1 MEMDR
6 SEDKMSEIE
15 FLEEKQHII
24 DVSRDLFD
32 IGLLVRTWGN
42 ISSRV
47 DEDHFLITP
56 SGIKYDDLTPEM
68 ISLVNMRDLTYEG
81 EYKPSSEFMV
91 HAAAYRVRKDAGF
104 IVHTHQVFASCA
116 GTLGM
121 KKIFSY
127 FEDEDVMIP
136 VAPYALPGTK
146 KLADA
151 VGRTLKKFKGTN
163 GIIMSNHGTLCL
175 GHNSKEAVFEAEMME
190 TACNNFLTDV
200 CKMDVT
206 QGVEE
211 MFSSHIEN
219 GKIVYDVKDTP
230 ERVKTIHKQIYG
242 KRPDINYIIHN
253 KSDAV
258 MTVSRRANHMRPLLD
273 DFAQLIGPSVKIPSN
288 EGEIY
293 NNIKKNVNVLFV
305 PNDGCYCFGPNYEE
319 AEAVAMVLDKGCIAY
334 MAVMRNGEGH
344 YLSVF
349 DCRKMNR
356 NYRKNYS
363 RIADSVRENREDDQE
378 T

>member
-1 MEMDR
+1 MDR
-6 SEDKMSEIE
+6 SEDKMSEIQYLQE
-15 FLEEKQHII
+15 RQHII
-24 DVSRDLFD
+24 DVSRYLHE

-47 DEDHFLITP
+47 DDDHFLITP
-56 SGIKYDDLTPEM
+56 SGIMYEDLTPEM
-68 ISLVNMRDLTYEG
+68 IVLVNRHDFSYEG
-81 EYKPSSEFMV
+81 DFKPSSELMV
-91 HAAAYRVRKDAGF
+91 HAAAYKVRKDAEF

-127 FEDEDVMIP
+127 FEDDDVTIP
-136 VAPYALPGTK
+136 VAPYALPGTRQ
-146 KLADA
+146 LADSVA
-151 VGRTLKKFKGTN
+151 RTLKKYKDVN

-175 GHNSKEAVFEAEMME
+175 GSTSKEAIYEAVMME

-211 MFSSHIEN
+211 MFSSHLEN
-219 GKIVYDVKDTP
+219 GEIIYNVKDTP

-242 KRPDINYIIHN
+242 KRPDVKFIIHN
-253 KSDAV
+253 KSDAI

-273 DFAQLIGPSVKIPSN
+273 DFAQLIGTSVKIPSN

-293 NNIKKNVNVLFV
+293 NNIRKNVNVVFA
-305 PNDGCYCFGPNYEE
+305 PNDGAYCMGGSLED

-334 MAVMRNGEGH
+334 MSVMRNGEGH
-344 YLSVF
+344 YLSMF
-349 DCRKMNR
+349 DCIKMNR

-363 RIADSVRENREDDQE
+363 KLADTVREN
-378 T
+378 

>member
-1 MEMDR
+1 
-6 SEDKMSEIE
+6 MSKTDY
-15 FLEEKQHII
+15 LEEKQHII
-24 DVSRDLFD
+24 DVSRYLHE

-47 DEDHFLITP
+47 EDDLMLITP
-56 SGIKYDDLTPEM
+56 SGIMYDDLTPEM
-68 ISLVNMRDLTYEG
+68 IVPVRLSDMSYEG
-81 EYKPSSEFMV
+81 DFKPSSEMLV
-91 HAAAYRVRKDAGF
+91 HAAAYRVRKDADF

-127 FEDEDVMIP
+127 YEDDDVTIP

-146 KLADA
+146 KLADSVA
-151 VGRTLKKFKGTN
+151 RTLKKFKGTN

-175 GHNSKEAVFEAEMME
+175 GRNSKEAIFEAVMME
-190 TACNNFLTDV
+190 TACNSFLTDV

-219 GKIVYDVKDTP
+219 DKIVYDVKDTP

-242 KRPDINYIIHN
+242 KRSDVNFIIHN
-253 KSDAV
+253 KSDAI
-258 MTVSRRANHMRPLLD
+258 MTVSRRANNMRPLLD
-273 DFAQLIGPSVKIPSN
+273 DFAQLIGTSVKIPSN

-305 PNDGCYCFGPNYEE
+305 PNDGAYCFGSTYED

-334 MAVMRNGEGH
+334 MSVMRNGEGH
-344 YLSVF
+344 YLSMF
-349 DCRKMNR
+349 DCIKMNR

-363 RIADSVRENREDDQE
+363 KLADTVRELKDDDKE